1 MGRWIA
7 ITLAALLGAATV
19 AVVGPAGAV
28 QQAQPRQVWTE
39 QGDTWS
45 SVAAEC
51 GATIAQ
57 MRTAEHLGST
67 AALRIGAWY
76 RCPLVPPAP
85 TTTTTVAPTTTST
98 TTTVAPT
105 TSTTVAPTSTT
116 STTVEATT
124 TVPSTTTTTQPPSPS
139 GFFEDFTGNTGF
151 DRFVTGVY
159 HRDST
164 LVAQTEWPGDHAHG
178 APGEDCG
185 EPTTS
190 RTVSRAQPAESFYV
204 CRNHLMTSVGDT
216 AGYSIAWFEPN
227 RTFTTESTVS
237 WYVNVTD
244 LGARQWWE
252 VAIVPAGWSSGEPGC
267 PRCAAIDWLADPG
280 GPAGVPAYPADMLV
294 VGSGPFGNDGLIRT
308 GGVNRDP
315 LGWSSIVWEDPEGA
329 ASKAIRRPFSITDNR
344 DGTITVVFLGE
355 TYTYP
360 GAFPDEYVVKFKD
373 HSYTP
378 DKDAIPQGYTWHW
391 DNISITG

>member
-1 MGRWIA
+1 MMLRRWIA
-7 ITLAALLGAATV
+7 LTIAALLGATTV

-39 QGDTWS
+39 QGDTWTA
-45 SVAAEC
+45 VAAEC

-57 MRTAEHLGST
+57 MRNAEHLGST

-76 RCPLVPPAP
+76 RCPPVPPP
-85 TTTTTVAPTTTST
+85 TTTTT
-98 TTTVAPT
+98 T
-105 TSTTVAPTSTT
+105 TSTTVAPTTTTTTT
-116 STTVEATT
+116 STTVA
-124 TVPSTTTTTQPPSPS
+124 PTTTTASPAPS
-139 GFFEDFTGNTGF
+139 GFVEDFAGNTGL

-164 LVAQTEWPGDHAHG
+164 LVAQAEWPGDHAHG

-185 EPTTS
+185 DPTTSS
-190 RTVSRAQPAESFYV
+190 RTVSRSQPAESFYV

-216 AGYSIAWFEPN
+216 AGYSIAWFEPD

-344 DGTITVVFLGE
+344 DGTVTVVFLGQ

-360 GAFPDEYVVKFKD
+360 GAFPSEYVVKFKD

-378 DKDAIPQGYTWHW
+378 TKDAIPQGYTWHW